1 MKKILILLLAALM
14 IVGLGVSCKE
24 DSKPVASEKQAE
36 NVTIATLGSMLSIGE
51 YAYEIADGADP
62 DTVKA
67 VMDPILKAE
76 YESLFEKTVT
86 VTSVVTTNSLSV
98 DIVDEDN
105 INEFKVE
112 TTKLS
117 YSDTDDIV
125 SGSFKL
131 YVTGRDE
138 GTTIS
143 IDASGDFAV
152 SFTKVGV
159 STITYSF
166 VKYNGTEYDLAA
178 FNDAM
183 KKLLENW
190 PEFTAIGNWEVTIE
204 GPITLSLTVTE
215 DAFSLIMT
223 EGGAQVGTA
232 TGTWVPDSLF
242 TGVVTVT
249 TSTGYATAAFTPG
262 EEVAFYADDENL
274 TIKGYTFDRV
284 DE

>member
-1 MKKILILLLAALM
+1 MKKIIVLLLAALI

-24 DSKPVASEKQAE
+24 EPKVAPEETVDYVVES
-36 NVTIATLGSMLSIGE
+36 TIDTFGVFGE
-51 YAYEIADGADP
+51 YVYALAYDEEAPAD
-62 DTVKA
+62 VKA
-67 VMDPILKAE
+67 EMDSDLE
-76 YESLFEKTVT
+76 VLFETFFGEVEVEST
-86 VTSVVTTNSLSV
+86 VTSTSIDA
-98 DIVDEDN
+98 DIIDEDH
-105 INEFKVE
+105 INELKVGVTGLKYNE
-112 TTKLS
+112 TTES
-117 YSDTDDIV
+117 I
-125 SGSFKL
+125 SGSFTM
-131 YVTGRDE
+131 YAAVRYE
-138 GTTIS
+138 GIS
-143 IDASGDFAV
+143 KTSDVKGDFDI
-152 SFTKVGV
+152 SFTKKGV
-159 STITYSF
+159 SSITYSS

-190 PEFTAIGNWEVTIE
+190 PKFTAIGNWEVTIE

-223 EGGAQVGTA
+223 EGGAQKGTA

-249 TSTGYATAAFTPG
+249 TSTGYAMAKFTPG